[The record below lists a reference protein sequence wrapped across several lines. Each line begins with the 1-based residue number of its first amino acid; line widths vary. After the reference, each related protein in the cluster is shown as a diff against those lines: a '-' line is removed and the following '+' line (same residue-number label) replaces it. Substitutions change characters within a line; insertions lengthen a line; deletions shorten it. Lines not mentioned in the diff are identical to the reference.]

1 MDELILRCKTKT
13 VAGVSIVKR
22 HFNINDKE
30 VNVRVVGGSGR
41 SACPAQLSLQ
51 LQGIALTELPSE
63 LFHMNN
69 IEQLKLNDN
78 NLGSLPSE
86 IALLTKLEGLFVS
99 HNQLTAL
106 PPELGLLGKLKRLF
120 VSHTAVIDGLF
131 DLTPITSA

>member
-1 MDELILRCKTKT
+1 
-13 VAGVSIVKR
+13 
-22 HFNINDKE
+22 
-30 VNVRVVGGSGR
+30 
-41 SACPAQLSLQ
+41 
-51 LQGIALTELPSE
+51 
-63 LFHMNN
+63 MNN